1 VYFLILGCFSFLE
14 ERHFIVALSIFSFNF
29 NLGLFTVNLFDGL
42 TFLDELELLLE
53 VAVGEVEGLEE
64 VLAPSDVALSV
75 DDEGLGSVEDGGV
88 DDVVEGLGDGL
99 ASVVGDEGDLE
110 APDLLGDGVAA
121 GTFSDLLQELLN
133 LFLVGV
139 AGDGEELD
147 FRVLFLEDGEFLV
160 DDVTTLVEGSEE
172 VDDGDGTLGLE
183 VVDVTNGH
191 IEGDEGRESLAV
203 ELFVRVGL
211 AAFFFRHF

>member
-1 VYFLILGCFSFLE
+1 MLFFLE
-14 ERHFIVALSIFSFNF
+14 ERHVTVTFSIFSFNL
-29 NLGLFTVNLFDGL
+29 NLGLLTVNLFDGL

-133 LFLVGV
+133 LFLFGV

-191 IEGDEGRESLAV
+191 IEGDKGRESLAV

>member
-1 VYFLILGCFSFLE
+1 MYFYIVVFIFLLE

-64 VLAPSDVALSV
+64 VLAPSDVTLSIN
-75 DDEGLGSVEDGGV
+75 DEGLRSVEDGGV
-88 DDVVEGLGDGL
+88 DDVIEGLGDSL
-99 ASVVGDEGDLE
+99 AGVVGDEGDLE
-110 APDLLGDGVAA
+110 APDLLGDGVTA
-121 GTFSDLLQELLN
+121 GTLSDLLQELFN
-133 LFLVGV
+133 LFLFGV

-147 FRVLFLEDGEFLV
+147 FGVLFLEDGEFLI
-160 DDVTTLVEGSEE
+160 DDVTTLVEGGEE
-172 VDDGDGTLGLE
+172 VDDGDGILGLE
-183 VVDVTNGH
+183 VVDVTDSH
-191 IEGDEGRESLAV
+191 IEGDEGRESLTV

-211 AAFFFRHF
+211 AAFFFRHD

>member
-1 VYFLILGCFSFLE
+1 MYFYVVYVVFFLE

-75 DDEGLGSVEDGGV
+75 NDEGLGSVEDGGV

-99 ASVVGDEGDLE
+99 AGVVGDEGDLE

-121 GTFSDLLQELLN
+121 GTFGDLLQELLN

-191 IEGDEGRESLAV
+191 IKGDKGRESLAV

-211 AAFFFRHF
+211 AAFFFRH

>member
-1 VYFLILGCFSFLE
+1 MCIFMLFFLE
-14 ERHFIVALSIFSFNF
+14 ERHVTVTFSIFSFNL
-29 NLGLFTVNLFDGL
+29 NLGLLTVNLFDGL

-88 DDVVEGLGDGL
+88 DDVIEGLGDGL
-99 ASVVGDEGDLE
+99 AGVVGDEGDLE

-133 LFLVGV
+133 LFLFGV

-191 IEGDEGRESLAV
+191 IEGDKGRESLAV

>member
-1 VYFLILGCFSFLE
+1 MLFFLE
-14 ERHFIVALSIFSFNF
+14 ERHVTVTFSIFSFNF
-29 NLGLFTVNLFDGL
+29 NLGLLTVNLFDGL

-121 GTFSDLLQELLN
+121 GTFGDLLQELLN
-133 LFLVGV
+133 LFLFGV

-147 FRVLFLEDGEFLV
+147 FRVLFLEDGELLV